1 MASRYRFTGFS
12 DEKASL
18 WNRLETCLLICQI
31 GNFPI
36 SSIRYQRK
44 ITAGVHGFSKTPGVA
59 SKF

>member
-1 MASRYRFTGFS
+1 MAPHNRVRDFS
-12 DEKASL
+12 DGKASV
-18 WNRLETCLLICQI
+18 WNRLETCFLTRQI

-44 ITAGVHGFSKTPGVA
+44 ITAGVHKFSKNPGIT